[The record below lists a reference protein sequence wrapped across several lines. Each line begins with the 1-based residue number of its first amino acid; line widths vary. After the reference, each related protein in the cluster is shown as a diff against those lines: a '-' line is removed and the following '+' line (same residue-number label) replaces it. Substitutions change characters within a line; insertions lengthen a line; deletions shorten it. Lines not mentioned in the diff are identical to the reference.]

1 MAVAT
6 LAVSAAAIAATENF
20 TVAPSAVGGA
30 KPNCAEGKIA
40 TGGGFRS
47 DEETAWSHRT
57 LGQSGRGFRV
67 TLVNQAAEEKSGEAV
82 AICAAR
88 EPFKVV
94 RKRVV
99 VELEEPGVVE
109 RTVRARCPDNTTL
122 AGGGSATSPA
132 TAKINV
138 EQSRPVGTRAWK
150 LQTTVSGTG
159 EFILKA
165 VAICDRREG
174 VAYRV
179 AQEKL
184 SDQSAG
190 RPSARGFNVILNFE
204 LRARCTGSSHATAGG
219 FAVTGDFFTPRWSW
233 LAPMEGDYA
242 LLGADS
248 WLSDETPSGDIV
260 GYAVC
265 RK

>member
-6 LAVSAAAIAATENF
+6 LAVTAAAIAATENF
-20 TVAPSAVGGA
+20 TIPPSSVGGA

-47 DEETAWSHRT
+47 DEQTAWAHRT

-67 TLVNQAAEEKSGEAV
+67 TLLNSAAEEKSGEAV

-88 EPFKVV
+88 DPFKVV

-99 VELEEPGVVE
+99 VELKAPGVVE
-109 RTVRARCPDNTTL
+109 KTVRARCPDNTTL
-122 AGGGSATSPA
+122 AGGGSSASPA
-132 TAKINV
+132 AAKIYV
-138 EQSRPVGTRAWK
+138 AQSRPVGARAWK
-150 LQTTVSGTG
+150 LRTTVSGTG
-159 EFILKA
+159 EFTLKA
-165 VAICDRREG
+165 VAICDKRER
-174 VAYRV
+174 VDYEV

-184 SDQSAG
+184 SDQAG
-190 RPSARGFNVILNFE
+190 RRPSGRGLSVILNFE

-219 FAVTGDFFTPRWSW
+219 FAAIGGFSPRWSW

-242 LLGADS
+242 LVGSDS
-248 WLSDETPSGDIV
+248 WASGETPEGDIV